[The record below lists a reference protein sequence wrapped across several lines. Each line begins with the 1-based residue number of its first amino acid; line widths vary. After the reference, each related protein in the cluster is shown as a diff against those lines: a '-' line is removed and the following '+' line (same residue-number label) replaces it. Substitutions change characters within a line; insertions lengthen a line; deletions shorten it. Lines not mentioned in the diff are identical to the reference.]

1 MTQAPVPAQSAEKG
15 LLERVLGSLTAE
27 QPDEV
32 PEHCLAV
39 LLVEAFERRDCH
51 GLHHPLQRRCRGAC
65 EMRLAVVGHVEWIE
79 FLAVERVPAAGE
91 IVEVDEAWAEP
102 AGGGGVAVAQLARLA
117 GEATLF
123 TALGDDEPGRR
134 CEQELRAR
142 GVRVEGVY
150 RDAPQRRGF
159 TYVDAD
165 GERTITVIGERLDP
179 KGDDALPWDDLAE
192 FDGVYLTAGDAGAV
206 RHARGARILVA
217 TARILSTLR
226 AAGVDLDAL
235 VRSHHDPR
243 ERYEAGDLDSSPRLV
258 ATTEG
263 AAGGRYDGREEGR
276 WTAAPLPGPRRD
288 SYGAGDS
295 FAAGLTYAL
304 ARGDP
309 APAATTFAAGC
320 AAEALARRG
329 AHG

>member
-1 MTQAPVPAQSAEKG
+1 
-15 LLERVLGSLTAE
+15 
-27 QPDEV
+27 
-32 PEHCLAV
+32 
-39 LLVEAFERRDCH
+39 
-51 GLHHPLQRRCRGAC
+51 
-65 EMRLAVVGHVEWIE
+65 MRLAVVGHVEWIE

-91 IVEVDEAWAEP
+91 IAEVAESWAEP
-102 AGGGGVAVAQLARLA
+102 AGGGAVAVAQLARLA

-123 TALGDDEPGRR
+123 TALGHDEPGRR

-142 GVRVEGVY
+142 GVRVNAVY

-159 TYVDAD
+159 TYLDAD

-179 KGDDALPWDDLAE
+179 RGDDALPWDDLAE
-192 FDGVYLTAGDAGAV
+192 FDGVYLTAGDVGAV
-206 RHARGARILVA
+206 RHARSARILVA

-226 AAGVDLDAL
+226 AAGVELDAL
-235 VRSHHDPR
+235 VRSHRDPR
-243 ERYEAGDLDSSPRLV
+243 EQYEGGDLDSSPRLV

-276 WTAAPLPGPRRD
+276 WTAAPLPGPHRD

-304 ARGDP
+304 ARGDL
-309 APAATTFAAGC
+309 APAATTFAASC